1 MSNSLRPPAC
11 ANFKGSQRLHKGLLP
26 GIPQRPLSLA
36 AGSAS
41 KVSVM
46 NVKPAAAIFLSVAA
60 LAGGAGG
67 AVVASTKDATG
78 GTTTVTTT
86 TASGGGS
93 TAVASSTTSAGA
105 RTAGEIYRSTSP
117 GVVDLIVGSGQSEA
131 EGSGF
136 VVDKKGD
143 VVTNAHVVD
152 GASTITVTFADGTKA
167 KASVVGTDTTTDL
180 AVVRVTGVSASKLHP
195 LTLGDSDD
203 VAVGDGVLAI
213 GSPYGLSETLTTGI
227 ASALDR
233 TITSPSGATIGGAIQ
248 TDAAIN
254 HGNSGGPLIDSDGHV
269 IGVNAQIESD
279 SDGNTGVGFAI
290 PSDTVR
296 TVAAALIAGETVPHP
311 QLGVRIE
318 DGTSGGT
325 KLAAVTAGGAA
336 AEAGLKAGDT
346 ITAIDGQ
353 AVSDADALASL
364 IASHQPGDA
373 LKITYTRDGASHT
386 ATAKL
391 GTAKG

>member
-1 MSNSLRPPAC
+1 
-11 ANFKGSQRLHKGLLP
+11 
-26 GIPQRPLSLA
+26 
-36 AGSAS
+36 
-41 KVSVM
+41 M

-67 AVVASTKDATG
+67 AVVSSTKDATG
-78 GTTTVTTT
+78 RTTTVTTT
-86 TASGGGS
+86 TASDGAGGS
-93 TAVASSTTSAGA
+93 TTVASATTTTSK
-105 RTAGEIYRSTSP
+105 TAGEIYRSTSP
-117 GVVDLIVGSGQSEA
+117 GVVDLVVGSGSSEA

-136 VVDKKGD
+136 VVDAKGD
-143 VVTNAHVVD
+143 IVTNAHVVD
-152 GASTITVTFADGTKA
+152 GASTIEVTFSDGTKA
-167 KASVVGTDTTTDL
+167 NASVVGTDAATDL
-180 AVVRVTGVSASKLHP
+180 AVVRVSGVSASKLHP
-195 LTLGDSDD
+195 LTLAESDD

-227 ASALDR
+227 VSALDR

-254 HGNSGGPLIDSDGHV
+254 HGNSGGPLIDTDGEV

-318 DGTSGGT
+318 DGTSGGV

-373 LKITYTRDGASHT
+373 LKVTYTRDGASRT
-386 ATAKL
+386 TTVKL
-391 GTAKG
+391 GSAKS

>member
-1 MSNSLRPPAC
+1 MA
-11 ANFKGSQRLHKGLLP
+11 
-26 GIPQRPLSLA
+26 
-36 AGSAS
+36 
-41 KVSVM
+41 M

-67 AVVASTKDATG
+67 AVVASTKGADG
-78 GTTTVTTT
+78 GAATVTTT
-86 TASGGGS
+86 TASGSGG
-93 TAVASSTTSAGA
+93 TAAVASSTTTTTTG
-105 RTAGEIYRSTSP
+105 TVGEIYRSTAP
-117 GVVDLIVGSGQSEA
+117 GVVDLVVGSGQSQA

-136 VVDKKGD
+136 VVDAKGD
-143 VVTNAHVVD
+143 IVTNAHVIE
-152 GASTITVTFADGTKA
+152 GASTITVTFGDGTKA
-167 KASVVGTDTTTDL
+167 KASVVGADATTDL
-180 AVVRVTGVSASKLHP
+180 AVVRVTGVSAAKLHP
-195 LTLGDSDD
+195 LTLADSDD
-203 VAVGDGVLAI
+203 VSVGDGVLAI

-227 ASALDR
+227 VSALDR

-254 HGNSGGPLIDSDGHV
+254 HGNSGGPLIDTDGKV

-296 TVAAALIAGETVPHP
+296 TVAAALIAGEKVPHP

-318 DGTSGGT
+318 DGTSGGVR
-325 KLAAVTAGGAA
+325 LAAVTAGGAA

-373 LKITYTRDGASHT
+373 LRVAYRRDGASHAVT
-386 ATAKL
+386 VTL

>member
-1 MSNSLRPPAC
+1 MA
-11 ANFKGSQRLHKGLLP
+11 
-26 GIPQRPLSLA
+26 
-36 AGSAS
+36 
-41 KVSVM
+41 M

-67 AVVASTKDATG
+67 AVVASTKDAG

-86 TASGGGS
+86 TAAAASGS
-93 TAVASSTTSAGA
+93 ASVASSTTTSSAK
-105 RTAGEIYRSTSP
+105 TAGEVYQATSP
-117 GVVDLIVGSGQSEA
+117 GVVDLIVGSGSSEA

-136 VVDKKGD
+136 VVDAKGD
-143 VVTNAHVVD
+143 IVTNAHVVD
-152 GASTITVTFADGTKA
+152 GATSVTVTFSDGTKA
-167 KASVVGTDTTTDL
+167 KASVVGTDTATDL
-180 AVVRVTGVSASKLHP
+180 AVVRVSGVSASTLKP

-227 ASALDR
+227 VSALDR
-233 TITSPSGATIGGAIQ
+233 TIESPSGATIGGAIQ
-248 TDAAIN
+248 TDASIN
-254 HGNSGGPLIDSDGHV
+254 HGNSGGPLIDADGRV

-279 SDGNTGVGFAI
+279 SGGNTGVGFAI

-311 QLGVRIE
+311 QLGVQIE
-318 DGTSGGT
+318 DGTSGGV

-364 IASHQPGDA
+364 IASHQVGDA
-373 LKITYTRDGASHT
+373 LKVTYTRDGASHT
-386 ATAKL
+386 ASVKL
-391 GTAKG
+391 AQAG

>member
-1 MSNSLRPPAC
+1 
-11 ANFKGSQRLHKGLLP
+11 
-26 GIPQRPLSLA
+26 
-36 AGSAS
+36 
-41 KVSVM
+41 M

-67 AVVASTKDATG
+67 AVVASTKDASG
-78 GTTTVTTT
+78 GTSTVTTT
-86 TASGGGS
+86 TAASGGS
-93 TAVASSTTSAGA
+93 TAVASSTTS
-105 RTAGEIYRSTSP
+105 TSQTVGEIYRSTSP
-117 GVVDLIVGSGQSEA
+117 GVVDLVVGSGQSEA

-136 VVDKKGD
+136 VVDAKGD
-143 VVTNAHVVD
+143 IVTDAHVVD
-152 GASTITVTFADGTKA
+152 GASTITVTFSDGTKA

-180 AVVRVTGVSASKLHP
+180 AVVRVSGVSAAKLHP
-195 LTLGDSDD
+195 LTLGDSDA

-227 ASALDR
+227 VSALDR

-254 HGNSGGPLIDSDGHV
+254 HGNSGGPLIDSDGRV

-279 SDGNTGVGFAI
+279 TDGNTGVGFAI

-318 DGTSGGT
+318 DSTSGGT

-364 IASHQPGDA
+364 IASHQPGDT
-373 LKITYTRDGASHT
+373 LRITYRRDGASHT
-386 ATAKL
+386 ATATL
-391 GTAKG
+391 GTTKS